1 VILDAVPVREP
12 VDLQQPITAE
22 RRIRER
28 TFLSRSDC
36 MSKYRLDPDARY
48 AKSHEW
54 VRMQDGVAIVG
65 ISDAAQD
72 MLSDVV
78 YVELPEEG
86 ATLTAGKQ
94 AAVVESVKAAE
105 EVLAPLSGR
114 VVEVNNG
121 LADRPEEV
129 NGDPYGSWFFKLEP
143 SGDVEAE
150 LAALMDSD
158 AYDKFVDE
166 TAH

>member
-1 VILDAVPVREP
+1 MSKFRLDA
-12 VDLQQPITAE
+12 
-22 RRIRER
+22 
-28 TFLSRSDC
+28 
-36 MSKYRLDPDARY
+36 DARY
-48 AKSHEW
+48 AKTHEW
-54 VRMQDGVAIVG
+54 VRLENGVALIG

-86 ATLTAGKQ
+86 AEIVAGKQ

-105 EVLAPLSGR
+105 EVLSPISGK
-114 VVEVNNG
+114 VLEVNNE

-129 NGDPYGSWFFKLEP
+129 NGDPYGSWFYKLEP
-143 SGDVEAE
+143 TSNLEAE

-158 AYDKFVDE
+158 AYDRFVDE

>member
-1 VILDAVPVREP
+1 
-12 VDLQQPITAE
+12 
-22 RRIRER
+22 
-28 TFLSRSDC
+28 
-36 MSKYRLDPDARY
+36 MSHFKLDPAARY

-54 VRMQDGVAIVG
+54 VRIEDGLAIVG

-78 YVELPEEG
+78 YIELPKEG
-86 ATLTAGKQ
+86 ATVKAGTQ

-105 EVLAPLSGR
+105 EVVAPVSGT
-114 VVEVNNG
+114 VVAVNSA
-121 LADRPEEV
+121 LADKPETV
-129 NGDPYGSWFFKLEP
+129 NSEPYAAWFFKVEP
-143 SGDVEAE
+143 SSLESD

>member
-1 VILDAVPVREP
+1 MSNYKLDA
-12 VDLQQPITAE
+12 
-22 RRIRER
+22 
-28 TFLSRSDC
+28 
-36 MSKYRLDPDARY
+36 DARY

-54 VRMQDGVAIVG
+54 VRIEGNLAIVG

-86 ATLTAGKQ
+86 ATVSAGEK

-105 EVLAPLSGR
+105 EVLSPVSGT
-114 VVEVNNG
+114 VIEINNDLLDQPELVNS
-121 LADRPEEV
+121 E
-129 NGDPYGSWFFKLEP
+129 PYGAWFFK
-143 SGDVEAE
+143 VETTDALRSE

-158 AYDKFVDE
+158 AYDSFVDE
-166 TAH
+166 GGH